1 MRLTNSQ
8 IQIKMIRIIS
18 YFLIPIKKGGSPDIQ
33 NIIVL
38 ALAATILC
46 GCGTPPPDTPAT
58 GLSKNSYEVFGKVYH
73 PIDSATGFRQ
83 QGVASWYGEQ
93 FHEKKTANG
102 ETYNM
107 YAMTA
112 AHKTLPFGTMVEVKN
127 VENNKTTIVRINDRG
142 PFCRDRII
150 DLSHNAAKKIE
161 MIKNGTATVEI
172 VALGNDDKMLTESTQ
187 ISPNARHNTSQ
198 NTLYFTGDFTIQA
211 GSFGDPDNAEKLKK
225 SLEKTAKN
233 VHVVAFE
240 KNDLTFYRVR
250 VGRFTSLKQ
259 AQRMEQHLIQNGFAN
274 VYIVA
279 WDL

>member
-1 MRLTNSQ
+1 MHLVNNL
-8 IQIKMIRIIS
+8 IQTKIAEVIS
-18 YFLIPIKKGGSPDIQ
+18 YFMIPLKKSNQLKRLFIAVLI
-33 NIIVL
+33 L
-38 ALAATILC
+38 TAAGFY
-46 GCGTPPPDTPAT
+46 GCGTTEPVAPAKPSSNNT
-58 GLSKNSYEVFGKVYH
+58 YEVYGKIYH
-73 PIDSATGFRQ
+73 PIDNANGFRQ

-107 YAMTA
+107 HAMTA

-127 VENNKTTIVRINDRG
+127 VENNKITIVRINDRG
-142 PFCRDRII
+142 PFCQGRII
-150 DLSHNAAKKIE
+150 DLSHHAAKKID

-172 VALGNDDKMLTESTQ
+172 IALGNDDEVLAESGENT
-187 ISPNARHNTSQ
+187 PNATPSINPD
-198 NTLYFTGDFTIQA
+198 NLYFTGDFTIQV

-225 SLEKTAKN
+225 SIEKTAKN
-233 VHVVAFE
+233 VHVVAFD
-240 KNDLTFYRVR
+240 KNGLTFYRVR

-259 AQRMEQHLIQNGFAN
+259 AQRVEQRLVQNGFEN

>member
-1 MRLTNSQ
+1 
-8 IQIKMIRIIS
+8 MIRIIS